1 MWRAFEL
8 SHQLG
13 APLGTGVTNAT
24 EEVGAGVQF
33 SQRHFAANSV
43 PKRVHFAN
51 EVELLLGDEDA
62 LDMLRLC
69 MPSQTLQ
76 NWPEKPWTIKSESGL
91 PDEPLSEVAV
101 SISAVPEVSQ
111 TNDPFSQDHLQD
123 LLLPQFEAPVPEWN
137 GEEDDGY
144 SPSEYDPN
152 VHERHTSDD
161 EVSTESDEPEE
172 PDPGPVERHHPA
184 QVEDLQHVMVYRL
197 QHVPQHLLVDW
208 GSYERLVLHLAELV
222 HLNRH
227 DVVAVHSLVVVPI
240 GQPIHS
246 EGVILQHVDDIPLGQ
261 PDQLILVDIKTFA
274 SVWEVGSERPPT
286 VDRQVCRAQPILA
299 RTQFLELVRVGR
311 YCQAERDRCLVFHNG
326 EPWSLQEAQP
336 RRFAHGDYVEVLLP
350 PPEKLRE
357 PTSVAVWLR
366 EQQLSPADIRR
377 FRNAAVGGNP
387 KRPRLHHSS
396 EEQTQQPP
404 ELERAVVAEPV
415 DFPVRLLE
423 IARHDELLHAL
434 HTAWEQDARTDPA
447 NDEAFLHVQTWYVD
461 QIGRPR
467 CYDSRRVRLGRDPS
481 TWIRRIVEAWS
492 DTVDVAVTLHLH
504 PIFPQPDVTGGRP
517 LRDFHLLLLQR
528 PIPGVSSIMIT
539 RLDSAE
545 PSVGVVPFVTSSH
558 EIVTKESLIR
568 SGGIEDLCFPQR
580 SDLQCMVWFGD
591 TEIREPMNVLA
602 RHGFNFFIILNHIF
616 RSPVPDV
623 WDTDET
629 DLLQKSLTKAVQL
642 IAGNDFEVALPSF
655 VEVPICAE
663 NDEVQAELQCWGHEC
678 RIFLLRYHDIAYCF
692 DRGWL
697 EANEAFHVL
706 LEHEDVR
713 DFCGVFAHTMNVP
726 LDELSLMCLLHQ
738 LGYEKAVVTSCSSVF
753 PTVWHVTF

>member
-76 NWPEKPWTIKSESGL
+76 NWPETPWTIKSESGL

-274 SVWEVGSERPPT
+274 SAWEVGSERPPT

-387 KRPRLHHSS
+387 KRPRLNS
-396 EEQTQQPP
+396 
-404 ELERAVVAEPV
+404 
-415 DFPVRLLE
+415 
-423 IARHDELLHAL
+423 
-434 HTAWEQDARTDPA
+434 
-447 NDEAFLHVQTWYVD
+447 
-461 QIGRPR
+461 
-467 CYDSRRVRLGRDPS
+467 
-481 TWIRRIVEAWS
+481 
-492 DTVDVAVTLHLH
+492 
-504 PIFPQPDVTGGRP
+504 P
-517 LRDFHLLLLQR
+517 LSLSGLLLLNQ
-528 PIPGVSSIMIT
+528 
-539 RLDSAE
+539 
-545 PSVGVVPFVTSSH
+545 
-558 EIVTKESLIR
+558 
-568 SGGIEDLCFPQR
+568 
-580 SDLQCMVWFGD
+580 
-591 TEIREPMNVLA
+591 
-602 RHGFNFFIILNHIF
+602 
-616 RSPVPDV
+616 
-623 WDTDET
+623 
-629 DLLQKSLTKAVQL
+629 
-642 IAGNDFEVALPSF
+642 
-655 VEVPICAE
+655 
-663 NDEVQAELQCWGHEC
+663 
-678 RIFLLRYHDIAYCF
+678 
-692 DRGWL
+692 
-697 EANEAFHVL
+697 
-706 LEHEDVR
+706 
-713 DFCGVFAHTMNVP
+713 
-726 LDELSLMCLLHQ
+726 
-738 LGYEKAVVTSCSSVF
+738 
-753 PTVWHVTF
+753 

>member
-1 MWRAFEL
+1 MCSL
-8 SHQLG
+8 
-13 APLGTGVTNAT
+13 
-24 EEVGAGVQF
+24 

-76 NWPEKPWTIKSESGL
+76 NWPETPWTIKSESGL

-197 QHVPQHLLVDW
+197 QHVPQHLLVDS

-274 SVWEVGSERPPT
+274 SAWEVGSERPPT

-423 IARHDELLHAL
+423 IARHDELYCLG
-434 HTAWEQDARTDPA
+434 T
-447 NDEAFLHVQTWYVD
+447 
-461 QIGRPR
+461 R
-467 CYDSRRVRLGRDPS
+467 C
-481 TWIRRIVEAWS
+481 
-492 DTVDVAVTLHLH
+492 
-504 PIFPQPDVTGGRP
+504 
-517 LRDFHLLLLQR
+517 
-528 PIPGVSSIMIT
+528 
-539 RLDSAE
+539 
-545 PSVGVVPFVTSSH
+545 
-558 EIVTKESLIR
+558 
-568 SGGIEDLCFPQR
+568 
-580 SDLQCMVWFGD
+580 
-591 TEIREPMNVLA
+591 
-602 RHGFNFFIILNHIF
+602 
-616 RSPVPDV
+616 
-623 WDTDET
+623 
-629 DLLQKSLTKAVQL
+629 
-642 IAGNDFEVALPSF
+642 
-655 VEVPICAE
+655 
-663 NDEVQAELQCWGHEC
+663 
-678 RIFLLRYHDIAYCF
+678 
-692 DRGWL
+692 
-697 EANEAFHVL
+697 
-706 LEHEDVR
+706 
-713 DFCGVFAHTMNVP
+713 
-726 LDELSLMCLLHQ
+726 
-738 LGYEKAVVTSCSSVF
+738 
-753 PTVWHVTF
+753 